1 MPEVLPSVH
10 LIDLCFQ
17 DRRAALA
24 AYLLVGPDGQAAL
37 IETGPTTTRA
47 ALLDGVRAAGV
58 DPAGIADV
66 LVTHIHLDHA
76 GGAGALLR
84 DDLPAAPVRMHPAG
98 RPHLVNP
105 GKLLRSAARLYGERM
120 EELWG
125 EVTPL
130 PAERVAALE
139 DGARLRLAGHDLEVL
154 FTPGH
159 ATHHVAVPH
168 LASGAVFTGDVAGVR
183 VPGAGVIHPPTVPPE
198 FDPAAWERHIAR
210 ETGAAYAAACR
221 LLTADS
227 CPLSFVQRRVRH
239 VAGADVLG
247 TRTDQAVVPVLLQHV
262 RGPARH
268 AADGEDGREQVGRDA
283 EVVVGRGRVEVDV
296 GVEAFVGLDRL
307 LHLPRYLVPLR
318 LAALLAQL
326 LGQAAQVRGARVLGP
341 VDAMAEAHDLRAG
354 RQL

>member
-17 DRRAALA
+17 GRRAALA

-84 DDLPAAPVRMHPAG
+84 DDLPGARVLVHPAG
-98 RPHLVNP
+98 LPHLVDP
-105 GKLLRSAARLYGERM
+105 GKLVRSAARLYGARM
-120 EELWG
+120 DELWG
-125 EVTPL
+125 EVAPV

-139 DGARLRLAGHDLEVL
+139 DGARLRLAGHEIEVL

-159 ATHHVAVPH
+159 ATHHAAVRH
-168 LASGAVFTGDVAGVR
+168 LASGAVFAGDVAGVR

-198 FDPAAWERHIAR
+198 FDPAAWE
-210 ETGAAYAAACR
+210 
-221 LLTADS
+221 
-227 CPLSFVQRRVRH
+227 LSI
-239 VAGADVLG
+239 
-247 TRTDQAVVPVLLQHV
+247 
-262 RGPARH
+262 
-268 AADGEDGREQVGRDA
+268 
-283 EVVVGRGRVEVDV
+283 
-296 GVEAFVGLDRL
+296 DRL
-307 LHLPRYLVPLR
+307 LSLAPPLLLLAHFGPYTDARAHLAELRRCLREWTDFVRTGLAAGRTPAEMGAELQQRDATRPGTSPEGLNRLDLVAGYGMSVAGIARYLS
-318 LAALLAQL
+318 
-326 LGQAAQVRGARVLGP
+326 
-341 VDAMAEAHDLRAG
+341 
-354 RQL
+354 RQ

>member
-17 DRRAALA
+17 GQRAALA

-58 DPAGIADV
+58 DPADIADV

-76 GGAGALLR
+76 GGVGALLR
-84 DDLPAAPVRMHPAG
+84 DDLPGARVLVHPAG
-98 RPHLVNP
+98 LPHLVDP

-130 PAERVAALE
+130 PTERVAALE

-159 ATHHVAVPH
+159 ATHHVAVRH

-183 VPGAGVIHPPTVPPE
+183 VPGAAVIHPPTVPPE
-198 FDPAAWERHIAR
+198 FDPAAWEQSI
-210 ETGAAYAAACR
+210 
-221 LLTADS
+221 
-227 CPLSFVQRRVRH
+227 
-239 VAGADVLG
+239 
-247 TRTDQAVVPVLLQHV
+247 
-262 RGPARH
+262 
-268 AADGEDGREQVGRDA
+268 
-283 EVVVGRGRVEVDV
+283 
-296 GVEAFVGLDRL
+296 DRL
-307 LHLPRYLVPLR
+307 LSLDPPLLLLAHFGPYTDAHAHLEELRRCLREWTDVVRAGLAAGRTPEEMGTALRQRDATRPGTSPEGVHRLDLVAGHGMSVAGIARYLS
-318 LAALLAQL
+318 
-326 LGQAAQVRGARVLGP
+326 
-341 VDAMAEAHDLRAG
+341 
-354 RQL
+354 RQQSAISDQH